1 MTIEEYISDLRYYN
15 ETGLGAISSYDAGEI
30 ADALEGLLSE
40 YNKVVEKLAL
50 YEDAKKQGRLI
61 ILPHKIG
68 DRVFL
73 AQRGKVHELEI
84 RNVTSNV
91 YHTQDVENG
100 YRDVDIYPNDFGR
113 YIFQTHEEAER
124 ALQEARSGEN
134 KASP

>member
-15 ETGLGAISSYDAGEI
+15 ETGLGSISSYDAGEI

-40 YNKVVEKLAL
+40 YNKLAL

-61 ILPHKIG
+61 ILPCKIG

-73 AQRGKVHELEI
+73 PQRGKVHELEI
-84 RNVTSNV
+84 NNVTCNV
-91 YHTQDVENG
+91 YYTQDVENG

-113 YIFQTHEEAER
+113 YVFHSREEAEK
-124 ALQEARSGEN
+124 ALEGM
-134 KASP
+134 K